1 MKVYVLI
8 ERIYN
13 YDSLG
18 DEYSSW
24 IDGAFYKK
32 EDCKKKMQEEIKHNI
47 QDFDFVEDTDN
58 KIKEDYKILFY
69 GYQENWNNYIEFEII
84 EEDLL

>member
-1 MKVYVLI
+1 MRIYVLI

-13 YDSLG
+13 YDSG
-18 DEYSSW
+18 EENTSW
-24 IDGAFYKK
+24 IDGAFYNK

-47 QDFDFVEDTDN
+47 QDFNFVEDADN
-58 KIKEDYKILFY
+58 KTKEDYKILFY
-69 GYQENWNNYIEFEII
+69 NYQENWNNYIEFEIV